1 MVGCVVRAVRR
12 SAAVWVGT
20 RSRTASWPGLIGS
33 PWALACAA
41 ATSRAFDVGG
51 GRHEPLEVR
60 WPRVQA
66 IVDKLVAAGGT
77 VLRVDAPDGAPD
89 HVTMAD
95 PEGNEFDVL

>member
-1 MVGCVVRAVRR
+1 MRFGKDIRFFQHEVEPKAVKNRMH
-12 SAAVWVGT
+12 SDT
-20 RSRTASWPGLIGS
+20 H
-33 PWALACAA
+33 
-41 ATSRAFDVGG
+41 VGG
-51 GRHEPLEVR
+51 GRHESLEVR

-95 PEGNEFDVL
+95 PEGNEFDVLQAPSAGQVAKP